1 MEEKDCIHDGFRIP
15 IRYHLQALRH
25 FYALACERRL
35 VVPRDVRSG
44 DPVYAHLRVEYAG
57 NETFDPPNVSL
68 VTRAPFV
75 LPELKYITEVT
86 LMDDR
91 YHGFSFKVGRN
102 WDELQVSLKLVYICF
117 ISLLNYRN
125 Y

>member
-1 MEEKDCIHDGFRIP
+1 M
-15 IRYHLQALRH
+15 
-25 FYALACERRL
+25 
-35 VVPRDVRSG
+35 VPRDVRSG

-57 NETFDPPNVSL
+57 NELFDPPNVSL

-102 WDELQVSLKLVYICF
+102 WDELQVKPQTGLYLLYLPPELLDRQDIYRKNCLLDIVTAPAHSASCLRFERASLP
-117 ISLLNYRN
+117 SSN
-125 Y
+125 